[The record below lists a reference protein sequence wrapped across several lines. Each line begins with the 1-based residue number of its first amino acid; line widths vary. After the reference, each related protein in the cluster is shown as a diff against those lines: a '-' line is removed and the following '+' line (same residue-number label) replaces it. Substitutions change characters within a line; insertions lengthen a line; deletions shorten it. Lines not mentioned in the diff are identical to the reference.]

1 MGQALP
7 TVEQFNSIL
16 IYTFSQE
23 FGVPKM
29 KKTILLSYVSL
40 LLTFAL
46 AWFVCAQDKT
56 LSAPEPSGAV
66 MAPLAQATADR
77 PAATQAA
84 KPAKASTSATPKPS
98 AEPTAAPLPEAA
110 PEVSPAPERLRVKC
124 GEEVYDVETQKYLV
138 GVVAAEMPAAF
149 EPEALKAQAVAAR
162 SYAIYCAASGRHAGA
177 DADVCTDSGCCQAWI
192 SEETMRKNWGE
203 SFEANYGKI
212 SAAVQET
219 EGEYLVYGG
228 AAIFA
233 AFHSSS
239 AGRTEDCGA
248 IWNSVPYLI
257 SVESPETEE
266 EVPNFISR
274 VELSPLDFRDAVL
287 HAESGADFS
296 GEESGWIA
304 DIVRDES
311 GRVDHAVI
319 GGVSLRG
326 TELRSLFSLRST
338 NFTLEY
344 DGANFI
350 FTVSGFGHGV
360 GMSQYGAAVM
370 AAEGAGYREILA
382 HYYPG
387 TELAGRA

>member
-1 MGQALP
+1 
-7 TVEQFNSIL
+7 
-16 IYTFSQE
+16 
-23 FGVPKM
+23 M

-40 LLTFAL
+40 LLTFAM
-46 AWFVCAQDKT
+46 AWFICAQDGDVP
-56 LSAPEPSGAV
+56 APQESRAV
-66 MAPLAQATADR
+66 MAPLSRDAADR
-77 PAATQAA
+77 PAPAQTARPTAT
-84 KPAKASTSATPKPS
+84 PASATPEPG
-98 AEPTAAPLPEAA
+98 AEPEPSETPGPEEAPAAE
-110 PEVSPAPERLRVKC
+110 PAPERLRVKC
-124 GEEVYDVETQKYLV
+124 GEEVYDVKTQKYLI

-149 EPEALKAQAVAAR
+149 ETEALKAQAVAAR
-162 SYAIYCAASGRHAGA
+162 SYAIYCAASGRHAGG

-192 SEETMRKNWGE
+192 SEEAMHKNWGE
-203 SFEANYGKI
+203 SFEANYEKI
-212 SAAVQET
+212 SAAVEAT

-266 EVPNFISR
+266 EVPNFVSR

-296 GEESGWIA
+296 GEESAWIG
-304 DIVRDES
+304 DIMRDGS
-311 GRVDHAVI
+311 GRVDYAVI
-319 GGVSLRG
+319 GGVKLRG

-338 NFTLEY
+338 AFTLEY

-370 AAEGAGYREILA
+370 AAEGAGYEKILA

-387 TELAGRA
+387 TALAGRA

>member
-1 MGQALP
+1 
-7 TVEQFNSIL
+7 
-16 IYTFSQE
+16 
-23 FGVPKM
+23 M

-46 AWFVCAQDKT
+46 AWFVCAQDGGIA
-56 LSAPEPSGAV
+56 APEESRTV
-66 MAPLAQATADR
+66 MAPLATD
-77 PAATQAA
+77 
-84 KPAKASTSATPKPS
+84 KPAPTQTARPMAAIVSATPKAS
-98 AEPTAAPLPEAA
+98 GTPTTAPGPEAA
-110 PEVSPAPERLRVKC
+110 PEAEAAPERLRVKC
-124 GEEVYDVETQKYLV
+124 GEEVYDVETQKYLI

-162 SYAIYCAASGRHAGA
+162 SYAIYCAASGRHADA
-177 DADVCTDSGCCQAWI
+177 EADVCTDSGCCQAWI
-192 SEETMRKNWGE
+192 SEEAMRTNWGE
-203 SFEANYGKI
+203 SFEANYEKI
-212 SAAVQET
+212 SAAVEET

-248 IWNSVPYLI
+248 IWNSVPYLV

-266 EVPNFISR
+266 NVPNFISR
-274 VELSPLDFRDAVL
+274 VELSPLDFRDTVL

-296 GEESGWIA
+296 GEESEWIG

-344 DGANFI
+344 DGVNFI

-387 TELAGRA
+387 TALAGKA

>member
-1 MGQALP
+1 
-7 TVEQFNSIL
+7 
-16 IYTFSQE
+16 
-23 FGVPKM
+23 M

-46 AWFVCAQDKT
+46 AWFICAQDGET
-56 LSAPEPSGAV
+56 PAPEESRAV

-84 KPAKASTSATPKPS
+84 KPAKPSASATP
-98 AEPTAAPLPEAA
+98 EPTGVPIPEAA
-110 PEVSPAPERLRVKC
+110 PEAEAAPERLRVKC

-162 SYAIYCAASGRHAGA
+162 SYAIYCAASGRHADA

-192 SEETMRKNWGE
+192 SEEKMRTNWGE
-203 SFEANYGKI
+203 RFEANYEKI
-212 SAAVQET
+212 SAAVETT

-248 IWNSVPYLI
+248 IWNSVPYLV

-296 GEESGWIA
+296 GEESGWIG
-304 DIVRDES
+304 DIVRDAS
-311 GRVDHAVI
+311 GRVDYAVI
-319 GGVSLRG
+319 GGVKLRG
-326 TELRSLFSLRST
+326 TQLRSLFSLRST

-370 AAEGAGYREILA
+370 AAEGATYREILA

-387 TELAGRA
+387 TELAGAKNEAPAGVRRAQ